1 MQSTDSMQFPSKFQY
16 NSLKTWKKTIIN
28 YIWKNKISRMAK
40 IILNNKRTSEGI
52 PIPDLKLCY
61 RATVIKT
68 AWCWYRDR

>member
-1 MQSTDSMQFPSKFQY
+1 ME
-16 NSLKTWKKTIIN
+16 KTIIN

-68 AWCWYRDR
+68 AWCWYRNR